1 MQIKLTHR
9 QKGVLTMSI
18 MCCIYVPE
26 GIVMAADSRLT
37 RTKMTNSI
45 DIPAK
50 DGVPAKT
57 VIFQTTYTS
66 SDNAQKVL
74 LIKKTGTGVSFC
86 GDAMIDGVTVADVV
100 RRFEIEKVCESDTTE
115 YVANKLVEYYSGGGT
130 HFFVCGY
137 NDDVPYVYDVSNKSV
152 KRANIASKP
161 EEGAPSKDAA
171 DDGTHPD
178 TEIPEN
184 IKNDHSQ
191 VESTAPEATPIVIPG
206 AIWAGQK
213 TAITKIVNEKPIL
226 NAAWGTMPLKDA
238 IDFAEFLVDTT
249 IKYERFSDD
258 IQTCGGDVDVLVI
271 TKDEAFW
278 KQHKIY
284 NPKGN
289 I

>member
-26 GIVMAADSRLT
+26 GIVMAADSKLT

-86 GDAMIDGVTVADVV
+86 GDAMIDGVTVADFV

-115 YVANKLVEYYSGGGT
+115 DVANKLVEYYSGGGT

-258 IQTCGGDVDVLVI
+258 IQTCGGEVDVLVI
-271 TKDEAFW
+271 TKD
-278 KQHKIY
+278 
-284 NPKGN
+284 
-289 I
+289 

>member
-1 MQIKLTHR
+1 
-9 QKGVLTMSI
+9 MSI

-86 GDAMIDGVTVADVV
+86 GDAMIDGVTVADFV

-115 YVANKLVEYYSGGGT
+115 DVANKLVEYYSGGGT

-226 NAAWGTMPLKDA
+226 NAHGGTMRLKDA
-238 IDFAEFLVDTT
+238 I
-249 IKYERFSDD
+249 
-258 IQTCGGDVDVLVI
+258 
-271 TKDEAFW
+271 
-278 KQHKIY
+278 
-284 NPKGN
+284 
-289 I
+289 

>member
-1 MQIKLTHR
+1 
-9 QKGVLTMSI
+9 MSI

-37 RTKMTNSI
+37 RTKTTNTI

-50 DGVPAKT
+50 DDVPAKT
-57 VIFQTTYTS
+57 LVFQTTYTS

-74 LIKKTGTGVSFC
+74 LIRKTGTGVSFC
-86 GDAMIDGVTVADVV
+86 GDAMIGGVTVADFV
-100 RRFEIEKVCESDTTE
+100 RKFEIEKVCETDTTE
-115 YVANKLVEYYSGGGT
+115 DIANKLVQYYSGNGT

-137 NDDVPYVYDVSNKSV
+137 NNDVPYVYDVFNKSV
-152 KRANIASKP
+152 RRTNISLQSK
-161 EEGAPSKDAA
+161 EGEHTKDAA
-171 DDGTHPD
+171 DDSTPLD

-184 IKNDHSQ
+184 IKNDPNQ
-191 VESTAPEATPIVIPG
+191 CEPDVTKEEPVVIPG

-213 TAITKIVNEKPIL
+213 TAITKIVNEKPLL
-226 NAAWGTMPLKDA
+226 NADWGTMPLKDA

-249 IKYERFSDD
+249 IKYERFCDD
-258 IQTCGGDVDVLVI
+258 IQTCGGDIDILVI

-284 NPKGN
+284 NPTSGY
-289 I
+289 

>member
-1 MQIKLTHR
+1 
-9 QKGVLTMSI
+9 MSI
-18 MCCIYVPE
+18 MCCVYVPE

-37 RTKMTNSI
+37 RTKATNTNNV
-45 DIPAK
+45 PAK

-57 VIFQTTYTS
+57 IIFQTTYTS

-86 GDAMIDGVTVADVV
+86 GDAMINGVTVADFV

-115 YVANKLVEYYSGGGT
+115 DVANKLVEYYPGGGT

-137 NDDVPYVYDVSNKSV
+137 NDDVPYVYDLYNKSV
-152 KRANIASKP
+152 KRMNIASKP
-161 EEGAPSKDAA
+161 EEGSPSKDAA
-171 DDGTHPD
+171 DDSTHPD

-184 IKNDHSQ
+184 IKNDHIQ
-191 VESTAPEATPIVIPG
+191 VESSVPETPPIITPG

-213 TAITKIVNEKPIL
+213 TAITKIVNDEPAL

-249 IKYERFSDD
+249 IKYERFCDD
-258 IQTCGGDVDVLVI
+258 IQTCGGDIDILVI
-271 TKDEAFW
+271 TKDDTFW

>member
-1 MQIKLTHR
+1 
-9 QKGVLTMSI
+9 MSI

-37 RTKMTNSI
+37 RTKTTNTI

-50 DGVPAKT
+50 DDIPAKT
-57 VIFQTTYTS
+57 VVFQTTYTS

-86 GDAMIDGVTVADVV
+86 GDAMIEGVTVADFL
-100 RRFEIEKVCESDTTE
+100 RRFEIEKVCESDSTE
-115 YVANKLVEYYSGGGT
+115 DIAKKLVDYYSGGET

-137 NDDVPYVYDVSNKSV
+137 NDDIPHVYDVYNKSIN
-152 KRANIASKP
+152 RANIASKP
-161 EEGAPSKDAA
+161 KQDAPSKDVA
-171 DDGTHPD
+171 DDGTPPD

-184 IKNDHSQ
+184 IKNDQSQ
-191 VESTAPEATPIVIPG
+191 AENAESKAVPAVIPG

-249 IKYERFSDD
+249 IKYERFCDD
-258 IQTCGGDVDVLVI
+258 IQTCGGDVDILVI

-289 I
+289 S